1 MRAKELEPR
10 DRERLRRE
18 LTLVA
23 KGWWGRAWRMKVLLA
38 GYATKVRKTGVRTD
52 ADAEGMTLAWHRLH
66 EAIYYLNLIKQ
77 ALIGL

>member
-1 MRAKELEPR
+1 MRIDDLE
-10 DRERLRRE
+10 DDDNVKLRQE
-18 LTLVA
+18 LTVA
-23 KGWWGRAWRMKVLLA
+23 ARGWQGRAWRMKVLLA
-38 GYATKVRKTGVRTD
+38 GYVTKVRRTGVRTD

>member
-1 MRAKELEPR
+1 
-10 DRERLRRE
+10 
-18 LTLVA
+18 
-23 KGWWGRAWRMKVLLA
+23 MKVLLA
-38 GYATKVRKTGVRTD
+38 CYVTKVRHTGVRTD

>member
-1 MRAKELEPR
+1 MRVKELEPQ

-18 LTLVA
+18 LTIVA
-23 KGWWGRAWRMKVLLA
+23 KGWWGRAWRMKALLER
-38 GYATKVRKTGVRTD
+38 YATKVRRAGVRTD

>member
-1 MRAKELEPR
+1 MRVNESEPQ

-18 LTLVA
+18 LILVA
-23 KGWWGRAWRMKVLLA
+23 EGWWGRAWRMKVLLP
-38 GYATKVRKTGVRTD
+38 GYANKVRRTVVRTD

>member
-1 MRAKELEPR
+1 MRVNELEPQ

-18 LTLVA
+18 LNLVA

-38 GYATKVRKTGVRTD
+38 SYATKVRRTGVRTD

-66 EAIYYLNLIKQ
+66 EAIYYLNLVKQ
-77 ALIGL
+77 ALSGL